1 MKIDDILTQERRARM
16 AAERLLAQKQA
27 ELSNA
32 NKQLSLHARHLSEE
46 IVETRE
52 EMEETL
58 TENSLVKADLE
69 RATKEVIIAKKRLWG
84 SLEAIEDGFAVFDQ
98 NECMIAANSAYL
110 KPFDGLECIA
120 PGITYV
126 EMLQAALDEGVIDI
140 EGMRPLAWRDM
151 MLNRW
156 RAPTIEPHTLRLW
169 NGTYIKMVDRRSG
182 EGDTVSLGLNI
193 TDTIEYEAKLKDARF
208 KAEAA
213 NRAKSAFL
221 ANMSHEIRT
230 PMNGVMAIA
239 ELMADGE
246 LDEEQRLYIETIR
259 KSGEALLTI
268 INDVLD
274 YSKIEA
280 AKLTLHPEVFDLEAK
295 LHDVVTLLQPSVQE
309 KGLQISVDFDIFM
322 PTKIRA
328 DPVRIG
334 QILTNLV
341 GNAVKFTSE
350 GHILIRVLG
359 LPVADGAK
367 QKIHIT
373 VEDSGIGIPAEMQ
386 DHIFGEF
393 NQLEDERNR
402 RFDGTGLGLAI
413 TRQLVELMGGQIWV
427 ESEVGQGSCFG
438 LHFTAPVIEEV
449 KIPKLPLS
457 GSHALLIMED
467 GLHSEILEKSL
478 LALGLSVTTHSQC
491 DTLPANIDH
500 QELVFLQGNLPEE
513 FCQSAL
519 NELQTARN
527 APHTILLT
535 SPNAVGT
542 FAHKFQSRAHVSL
555 QMPILRHNL
564 FETLEQ
570 MVVPSETAPDS
581 DPIAPGT
588 AQALPI
594 QNAPPLPATRPVDET
609 AAAVNALLSM
619 PNPAGFDTPT
629 ADTEP
634 TVEAETSE
642 QLPVE
647 GGPSTSANF
656 ASERGVDEI
665 IFLPTKRARSL
676 QAEKEHVVSTPISK
690 PEPAP
695 VAQVETSL
703 QADTRSDIPGNA
715 TLPPITPS
723 AEAELRT
730 MRVLAAEDNRT
741 NQLVFSKLVKALD
754 IDLKF
759 ANNGREALEI
769 FQDFKPDLIFMDIS
783 MPEMDG
789 QEATQCIRAIEA
801 EQGLK
806 RTKIVALTAHAMAGD
821 AEEILPHG
829 LDKHLTKPLKKPLIL
844 GEIEA
849 SCPADARPP
858 LPEA

>member
-1 MKIDDILTQERRARM
+1 MKIDDILAQERRARM

-32 NKQLSLHARHLSEE
+32 NKQLSLHARNLSEE

-58 TENSLVKADLE
+58 TENTLVKADLE
-69 RATKEVIIAKKRLWG
+69 RATKEVVIAKRRLWD
-84 SLEAIEDGFAVFDQ
+84 SLETIEDGFAVFDQ
-98 NECMIAANSAYL
+98 DECMIAANSAYL

-151 MLNRW
+151 MLDRW
-156 RAPTIEPHTLRLW
+156 RAPNIEPHTLRLW
-169 NGTYIKMVDRRSG
+169 DGTYIKLVDRRSSD
-182 EGDTVSLGLNI
+182 GDTVSLGLDI
-193 TDTIEYEAKLKDARF
+193 TDTINYEAKLKDARF

-239 ELMADGE
+239 ELMADGD

-280 AKLTLHPEVFDLEAK
+280 AKLTLHPEEFDLEAK

-309 KGLQISVDFDIFM
+309 KGLQISIDFDIFM
-322 PTKIRA
+322 PTKIKA

-334 QILTNLV
+334 QILTNLI
-341 GNAVKFTSE
+341 GNAVKFTSK
-350 GHILIRVLG
+350 GHVLIRVLG
-359 LPVADGAK
+359 LPVADGAT

-373 VEDSGIGIPAEMQ
+373 VEDSGIGIPVEMQ

-393 NQLEDERNR
+393 NQVEDERNR

-413 TRQLVELMGGQIWV
+413 TRQLVDLMGGEIWV
-427 ESEVGQGSCFG
+427 ESEEGIGSCFG
-438 LHFTAPVIEEV
+438 LHFTAPVVEDV
-449 KIPKLPLS
+449 KIPKLPLAQN
-457 GSHALLIMED
+457 HALLLMED

-478 LALGLSVTTHSQC
+478 LALGLNVTTHPHC
-491 DTLPANIDH
+491 NALPADMDR
-500 QELVFLQGNLPEE
+500 QELVFLQENLPEE

-519 NELQTARN
+519 NELHAAKNT
-527 APHTILLT
+527 PYTILLT
-535 SPNAVGT
+535 SPNAIGGL
-542 FAHKFQSRAHVSL
+542 AHKLQSRVDTTL
-555 QMPILRHNL
+555 MMPILRRNL
-564 FETLEQ
+564 FQTLEQ
-570 MVVPSETAPDS
+570 LAKPQEPAHATAEPASDISPSDTP
-581 DPIAPGT
+581 
-588 AQALPI
+588 Q
-594 QNAPPLPATRPVDET
+594 DET
-609 AAAVNALLSM
+609 AAAINALLYA
-619 PNPAGFDTPT
+619 PNPADLDAQTSSAEPAVDAQTPAHLPEDART
-629 ADTEP
+629 PAPINFASARDADEIVFLPSDRAPAIDPAPIDKVEMPDPADTGN
-634 TVEAETSE
+634 
-642 QLPVE
+642 
-647 GGPSTSANF
+647 GGPSDVATPPF
-656 ASERGVDEI
+656 APLAEDE
-665 IFLPTKRARSL
+665 P
-676 QAEKEHVVSTPISK
+676 
-690 PEPAP
+690 
-695 VAQVETSL
+695 
-703 QADTRSDIPGNA
+703 
-715 TLPPITPS
+715 
-723 AEAELRT
+723 RT

-759 ANNGREALEI
+759 ANNGREALEL
-769 FQDFKPDLIFMDIS
+769 FQDFEPDLIFMDIS

-789 QEATQCIRAIEA
+789 KEATQCIRALEA
-801 EQGLK
+801 EQGLE
-806 RTKIVALTAHAMAGD
+806 RTKIVALTAHAMTGD
-821 AEEILPHG
+821 AEEILSYG

-849 SCPADARPP
+849 NCPSDARPP
-858 LPEA
+858 LVQE